1 MNNYKSPLNLYVLWH
16 PDFQDGKIFA
26 NNIYKAFCRNTE
38 SPLSRQIGIPT
49 FFRSV
54 SAENSS
60 TPIPIE
66 LEVAERNAF
75 VLLIDENMFN
85 DQGWERYIEELID
98 STSASDRDRIYPIS
112 LDKHAF
118 HFCEDKLSK
127 YQFISLEGI
136 IDDEEM
142 DKISR
147 QKKELTSRLLHD
159 LSRQMMN
166 QESVAESDRSGSSG
180 IPEPPVKLFISHA
193 KKDGLK
199 VASQFR
205 NYIHSETK
213 LKTFFDANDIADG
226 YNFEDEITRVID
238 GRTALV
244 VFHTD
249 EYSDREWCRIE
260 VIHAKRIKTPIV
272 VVYDISK
279 GEKRSFPYMGN
290 VPTIKWN
297 DNFADII
304 ELTLYQV
311 LNNRFNEEYLK
322 KHIKLYDLDTKHECI
337 ELMSPPELFNYLLI
351 LKKSA
356 NMEAQGKK
364 KDIMVIYPDP
374 PLGIEELR
382 VLNEVDDN
390 IHFTTPTY
398 TFQFL

>member
-16 PDFQDGKIFA
+16 PTFQDGKIFSD
-26 NNIYKAFCRNTE
+26 NIYKNFCRNSE
-38 SPLSRQIGIPT
+38 QPLSRQIGIPT
-49 FFRSV
+49 FFRSA
-54 SAENSS
+54 SAESS
-60 TPIPIE
+60 ATPIPVK
-66 LEVAERNAF
+66 LEDADRNAF

-85 DQGWERYIEELID
+85 DQAWEGYIGELID
-98 STSASDRDRIYPIS
+98 SISASDCDRIYPIS
-112 LDKHAF
+112 LDRHAF
-118 HFCEDKLSK
+118 RFCEDKLSE
-127 YQFISLEGI
+127 YQFISLEKIVG
-136 IDDEEM
+136 DEKVE
-142 DKISR
+142 KSSR
-147 QKKELTSRLLHD
+147 QRKELVSRLLHD

-166 QESVAESDRSGSSG
+166 QESVAESDRSDSSA

-199 VASQFR
+199 VASEFR

-226 YNFEDEITRVID
+226 YNFEDEISRVID

-260 VIHAKRIKTPIV
+260 VIHAKRIKSPIV

-290 VPTIKWN
+290 VPTIKWD

-322 KHIKLYDLDTKHECI
+322 KHIKLYGLDTRHECI
-337 ELMSPPELFNYLLI
+337 ELTSPPELFNYLLI

-356 NMEAQGKK
+356 NMEAQGSK